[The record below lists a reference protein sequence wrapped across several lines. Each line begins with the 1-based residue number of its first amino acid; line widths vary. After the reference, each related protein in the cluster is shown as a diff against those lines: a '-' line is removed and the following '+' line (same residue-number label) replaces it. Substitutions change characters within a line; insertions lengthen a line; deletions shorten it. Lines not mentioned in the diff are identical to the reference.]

1 MDKKMIFLT
10 EQLNDDSTRLAVSLD
25 AAGYDYQA
33 VVINYDGFL
42 PDEAVSPYGYFVSGG
57 VKPQGKPLYF
67 DKLAIPEL
75 WEIESSNAGGE
86 LYEYEQLRAK
96 LFYVEPKEKRF
107 IRIVDWMDKNGK
119 VRFSDHYDKYG
130 RRFAQTILNRDQKP
144 VHKTYFDAEGREV
157 ITENLLTGTI
167 ILTWQ
172 GREMFFK
179 AKSDFVV
186 FYLEQCGI
194 ETGRILLNTLSVP
207 FFVADKLKARHPELT
222 HNILFWQEPVGDDIP
237 GNMKAILSGGTGG
250 IEKIVVQRIDAA
262 EKIASLP
269 VDQSRFA
276 RLGYIYDVEGENHAS
291 PEALIFT
298 NSDQIEHLEELV
310 DRLPE
315 VHFHIGA
322 ITEMSSKLMSF
333 DRRNNV
339 TLYPIISDRNVSELR
354 EKCDFYLDINWGG
367 EILTAVRNA
376 FLDNQVILAFAQ
388 TIHAPTFIAPE
399 NIFDSSEW
407 EKLADCLQSLV
418 GNAEAVNAALAA
430 QSVHANVAEPEDYRA
445 VINQQ

>member
-1 MDKKMIFLT
+1 M
-10 EQLNDDSTRLAVSLD
+10 S
-25 AAGYDYQA
+25 
-33 VVINYDGFL
+33 
-42 PDEAVSPYGYFVSGG
+42 
-57 VKPQGKPLYF
+57 
-67 DKLAIPEL
+67 
-75 WEIESSNAGGE
+75 
-86 LYEYEQLRAK
+86 
-96 LFYVEPKEKRF
+96 
-107 IRIVDWMDKNGK
+107 
-119 VRFSDHYDKYG
+119 
-130 RRFAQTILNRDQKP
+130 
-144 VHKTYFDAEGREV
+144 
-157 ITENLLTGTI
+157 
-167 ILTWQ
+167 
-172 GREMFFK
+172 
-179 AKSDFVV
+179 
-186 FYLEQCGI
+186 
-194 ETGRILLNTLSVP
+194 
-207 FFVADKLKARHPELT
+207 
-222 HNILFWQEPVGDDIP
+222 
-237 GNMKAILSGGTGG
+237 
-250 IEKIVVQRIDAA
+250 
-262 EKIASLP
+262 
-269 VDQSRFA
+269 
-276 RLGYIYDVEGENHAS
+276 AS